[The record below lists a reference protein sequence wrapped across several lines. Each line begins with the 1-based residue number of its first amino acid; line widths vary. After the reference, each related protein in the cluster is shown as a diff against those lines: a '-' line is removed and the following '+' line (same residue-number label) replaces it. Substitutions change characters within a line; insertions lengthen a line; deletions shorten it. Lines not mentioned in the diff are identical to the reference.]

1 MIMSLRDG
9 VLPSKQ
15 SSVSRGDIVPCGDC
29 LPFGHYVAVAR
40 NDVLKA
46 RLMSLRRLLSA
57 EL

>member
-1 MIMSLRDG
+1 MILMSLR
-9 VLPSKQ
+9 VFEKQ
-15 SSVSRGDIVPCGDC
+15 APVSRGDIVPFGHC

-40 NDVLKA
+40 NDMLKA